1 MSNGAAILSFVRYS
15 SSIHCF
21 HHTSAT
27 RQVIGAVV
35 GAAAGATL
43 IPFMAPAAGTVAA
56 SKFPPQA
63 DSEVVSNPSNLL
75 GTIVAGAKAVGY
87 VVIVSATVVAK
98 SKALSA
104 AVGAGLGAVTVAY
117 VRSDSEVRDSEK
129 CHRHRI
135 GSDE

>member
-1 MSNGAAILSFVRYS
+1 
-15 SSIHCF
+15 
-21 HHTSAT
+21 
-27 RQVIGAVV
+27 
-35 GAAAGATL
+35 
-43 IPFMAPAAGTVAA
+43 MAPAAGTVAA
-56 SKFPPQA
+56 SKFPQA

-117 VRSDSEVRDSEK
+117 VRSEVRDSER
-129 CHRHRI
+129 CHCI
-135 GSDE
+135 SGD